1 MALNIFGG
9 RKPPR
14 SLEPP
19 QDWPQVPSLPEAPR
33 ATLEQRLALAIP
45 PETSPAATPAS
56 ASPEQELLER
66 IAGFR
71 GAVADA
77 LYELSK
83 DYRMLCDITHAD
95 IAACDEVVEE
105 LRRRLTGDLH
115 YAVLA
120 KLDEAHA
127 LVEARIKGETS

>member
-9 RKPPR
+9 RKGHR
-14 SLEPP
+14 SVEAPE
-19 QDWPQVPSLPEAPR
+19 DWPQLPGASRP
-33 ATLEQRLALAIP
+33 TLEQRLAVAVPP
-45 PETSPAATPAS
+45 PETSTVTAAS

-77 LYELSK
+77 LYEVSK

-95 IAACDEVVEE
+95 LKACDEIVGE
-105 LRRRLTGDLH
+105 LRRRLAGNLH

-127 LVEARIKGETS
+127 LAEAHVGGE